1 MAKGITPIGLAALY
15 LVGGAVAAALG
26 TTPLAAWLDT
36 QDNETLRDLAPKV
49 QAFGVGSGLD
59 RPYQF
64 LHQVVR
70 DAEAA
75 KFIGSR

>member
-1 MAKGITPIGLAALY
+1 MAKGITSIGLAGLC
-15 LVGGAVAAALG
+15 LLGGVVAGALG
-26 TTPLAAWLDT
+26 TTPFAAWLDT
-36 QDNETLRDLAPKV
+36 QDNDTLRDLAPKV
-49 QAFGVGSGLD
+49 QAFGTQTGLD
-59 RPYQF
+59 RPYRT